1 MALCRYIFAV
11 FLFVAA
17 TSQAQAACS
26 PFPSSEYL
34 GSFTHAQVRD
44 YVGKAH
50 GGDWTPY
57 LVTLQK
63 NLTDLESVQRTDS
76 GTVINVRGTPTK
88 LNASALDRFV
98 YTSRQWLQVAQC
110 LAEEQ
115 NIASLNN
122 FSTAAGG
129 DSHVVALQSEV
140 ASLSVNPLKVKI
152 SSTCEGGET
161 VFTVVNAGSDWPDT
175 GVFSMFRID
184 GANRQMIS
192 ARRMTLTAGETKT
205 FKISKIQNMTGEVG
219 MAIEPSWYKRP
230 FQIDASAQCK

>member
-11 FLFVAA
+11 FLFLAA
-17 TSQAQAACS
+17 ASQAQAACS

-129 DSHVVALQSEV
+129 DSRHDAANGRGGFSQAAARLLLHSVTRRDVTYFVCEHRGEFCLRVHKSEQAAINV
-140 ASLSVNPLKVKI
+140 DIARGKR
-152 SSTCEGGET
+152 EGIDLGIIDNSE
-161 VFTVVNAGSDWPDT
+161 
-175 GVFSMFRID
+175 RI
-184 GANRQMIS
+184 
-192 ARRMTLTAGETKT
+192 
-205 FKISKIQNMTGEVG
+205 V
-219 MAIEPSWYKRP
+219 
-230 FQIDASAQCK
+230 